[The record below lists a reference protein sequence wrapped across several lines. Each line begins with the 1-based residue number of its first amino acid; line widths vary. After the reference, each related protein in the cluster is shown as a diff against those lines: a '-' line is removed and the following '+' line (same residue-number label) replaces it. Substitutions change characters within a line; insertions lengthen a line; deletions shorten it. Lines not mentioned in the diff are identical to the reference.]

1 MDVKISF
8 DVLSH
13 KLIDKIKKYPATADI
28 LKTNLTDWD
37 PNLIGTSGVI
47 LLYYLKDELLEEV
60 KMEIIKKFPKLAE
73 CKFSVAYTLGSRLSY
88 IQWHCDQG
96 HKYAITLYLNEHW
109 NRDWSGALVYQDAD
123 NNYRAVYPEYNKAI
137 SFTPPVWHTTT
148 MPTIL
153 APLRES
159 LQIFCDEYGN

>member
-1 MDVKISF
+1 MTVKLTF
-8 DVLSH
+8 DVLSDE
-13 KLIDKIKKYPATADI
+13 LIAKIKKYPATADV

-60 KMEIIKKFPKLAE
+60 KFEIINKFPELRKH
-73 CKFSVAYTLGSRLSY
+73 KFSIAFTLGSRLSY

-96 HKYAITLYLNEHW
+96 HKYSITLYLNEHW
-109 NRDWSGALVYQDAD
+109 NRDFGGALIYQDND
-123 NNYRAVYPEYNKAI
+123 DSYKAVYPEFNKAV
-137 SFTPPVWHTTT
+137 SFAPPVWHSTT
-148 MPTIL
+148 MPTLL

-159 LQIFCDEYGN
+159 LQIFCD